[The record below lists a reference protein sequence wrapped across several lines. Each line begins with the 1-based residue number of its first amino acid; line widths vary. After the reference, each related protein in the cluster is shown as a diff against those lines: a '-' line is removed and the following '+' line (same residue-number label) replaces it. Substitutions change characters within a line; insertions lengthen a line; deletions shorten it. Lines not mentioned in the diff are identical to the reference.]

1 MGKFLSTKLA
11 RDDSTDRERIAC
23 ETVFFDRAIFRET
36 RTRIRG
42 LFIPFGAVWLSQFAL
57 PVSRSPAR
65 VYRTRC
71 HEYSFS
77 LSFSPRR
84 IPFPSHSDC
93 RISLERFESPRSN
106 DRRFDDSK
114 HELFLL
120 EHLAVIKRFRRR
132 RKGEK
137 RNRETLPSLED
148 DKKRIR
154 KQRFQ
159 AYDRITRRLLLF
171 TREEDWFYFSIGHEY
186 RYAKCGNFL
195 PVHPVNDHPR
205 NLNNV

>member
-1 MGKFLSTKLA
+1 M
-11 RDDSTDRERIAC
+11 
-23 ETVFFDRAIFRET
+23 VFFDRAIFRET
-36 RTRIRG
+36 RTGIRG

-77 LSFSPRR
+77 LSLSPRR

-159 AYDRITRRLLLF
+159 ARSDNASTITIYEGRRLVLFLDWPRISLREMRKLL
-171 TREEDWFYFSIGHEY
+171 TGSP
-186 RYAKCGNFL
+186 C
-195 PVHPVNDHPR
+195 
-205 NLNNV
+205 

>member
-1 MGKFLSTKLA
+1 MRDGFLRSSNFQRNA
-11 RDDSTDRERIAC
+11 YGD
-23 ETVFFDRAIFRET
+23 T
-36 RTRIRG
+36 RLIYTLWSSMVKSICSSG
-42 LFIPFGAVWLSQFAL
+42 
-57 PVSRSPAR
+57 
-65 VYRTRC
+65 
-71 HEYSFS
+71 FS
-77 LSFSPRR
+77 LSGSRVPNSMPRVFLLSLSLSPRR

>member
-1 MGKFLSTKLA
+1 M
-11 RDDSTDRERIAC
+11 
-23 ETVFFDRAIFRET
+23 VFFDRAIFRET
-36 RTRIRG
+36 RTGIRG

-77 LSFSPRR
+77 LSLSPRR

-159 AYDRITRRLLLF
+159 ARSDNASTITIYEGRRLVLFPDRPRISLREMRKLL
-171 TREEDWFYFSIGHEY
+171 TGSP
-186 RYAKCGNFL
+186 C
-195 PVHPVNDHPR
+195 
-205 NLNNV
+205 

>member
-1 MGKFLSTKLA
+1 MRDGFLRSSNFQRNA
-11 RDDSTDRERIAC
+11 YRDT
-23 ETVFFDRAIFRET
+23 
-36 RTRIRG
+36 
-42 LFIPFGAVWLSQFAL
+42 WLIYTLWSSM
-57 PVSRSPAR
+57 VKSICS
-65 VYRTRC
+65 
-71 HEYSFS
+71 SGFS
-77 LSFSPRR
+77 LSGSRVPNSMPRVFLLSLSLSPRR

-159 AYDRITRRLLLF
+159 ARSDNASTITIYEGKRLVLFLDRPRISLREMRKLLAG
-171 TREEDWFYFSIGHEY
+171 SP
-186 RYAKCGNFL
+186 C
-195 PVHPVNDHPR
+195 
-205 NLNNV
+205 